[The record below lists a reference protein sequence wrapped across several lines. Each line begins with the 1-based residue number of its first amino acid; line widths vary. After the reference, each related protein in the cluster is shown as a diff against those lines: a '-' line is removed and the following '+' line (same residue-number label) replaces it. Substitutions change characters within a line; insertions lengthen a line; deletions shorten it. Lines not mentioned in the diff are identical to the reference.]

1 MNFQNLPP
9 IEKEDFYLDYA
20 IKQAHEQ
27 AERLRTS
34 LGGNDKFRKSERIEL
49 IKVETLGKVLQEK
62 CDAILTSFPDLESL
76 PHFYLELIK
85 ITIEYVQLKQ
95 ALGAIAWIKKH
106 TGILTQKTIQSMRRT
121 PDVAALNGLRRSYY
135 GRINSF
141 LKKNK
146 EAFTYLERCRK
157 IMKGFPHIKTSLK
170 TVCIIGFPNVGKT
183 TLFYKLTGSK
193 PEIQSYAFTTKGI
206 NVGYISKHDFAKSTS
221 NESTSKDTKKSKK
234 EDTIQVLDTP
244 GTLNR
249 FDKMNMIEKQSY
261 LAQKEVADMLIYVF
275 DLTESSYPLEDQEK
289 LYQETKKIE
298 KPLLVYLSKTDLL
311 STENIKKFKLKH
323 SSLQEIKDALLKD
336 V

>member
-76 PHFYLELIK
+76 PHFYLE
-85 ITIEYVQLKQ
+85 
-95 ALGAIAWIKKH
+95 
-106 TGILTQKTIQSMRRT
+106 
-121 PDVAALNGLRRSYY
+121 RRSYY

-206 NVGYISKHDFAKSTS
+206 NVGYISKTDFAKSTS